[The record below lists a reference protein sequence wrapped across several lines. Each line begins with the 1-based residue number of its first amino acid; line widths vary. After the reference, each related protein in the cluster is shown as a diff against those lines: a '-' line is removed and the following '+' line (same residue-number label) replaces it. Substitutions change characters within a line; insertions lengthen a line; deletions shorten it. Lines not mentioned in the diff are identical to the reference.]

1 METFDCGIKLKKEIE
16 VTELVIYP
24 IYRKIIDA
32 LTNEIIGVFKA
43 DNYTITKVVCGVNC
57 YQSINVF
64 ENTKETLS
72 AIYWLKEATEKEY
85 KKYLKQVKDNIR

>member
-24 IYRKIIDA
+24 IYRKITDA

-43 DNYTITKVVCGVNC
+43 DNYTITKVVCGANC

-85 KKYLKQVKDNIR
+85 KKYLKQVKDHIG